1 MITAI
6 STGEPIQ
13 HILVQGTVTLPARPI
28 VEEGRVQAWTIWL
41 RLLQGDGNCPPLDAR
56 LICWKPETVKVAR
69 AANFGDELLVAG
81 DGLTVFTCMP
91 DSEAPDDLP
100 APVEGVRLVV
110 SLITASAAQAE
121 GRSTDDR
128 LVVGEAVRDE
138 GGRIIG
144 VTGFGAV

>member
-91 DSEAPDDLP
+91 DSEAPDDL
-100 APVEGVRLVV
+100 L
-110 SLITASAAQAE
+110 
-121 GRSTDDR
+121 DR
-128 LVVGEAVRDE
+128 LAVEPVAWVNLCTHVIQVLPRARE
-138 GGRIIG
+138 RPPAGGP
-144 VTGFGAV
+144 GAAGKEPES